1 MLRKLKLYGELA
13 EFIGHKEFEVKV
25 DSLAKAISFLVNN
38 FPQVEKFMN
47 PQYYQVK
54 VGNYAVNE
62 EEIHHPIGQEDIHIV
77 PVISGA
83 GGRGG
88 LGKVLLGSA
97 LIGLAFATG
106 GASLTFAQVPLA
118 NAGAL
123 TGVAFSSG
131 IAKAAV
137 YFGAA
142 LALDGVSQML
152 FPVPEF
158 KPVSFGGAG
167 SGSGSISETEASGD
181 PRLSYNFSGTQ
192 NTGRAGVPVPL
203 VYGEI
208 ITGSIIISGALDTD
222 QVRA

>member
-13 EFIGHKEFEVKV
+13 EFVGHKEFEIQV
-25 DSLAKAISFLVNN
+25 DSLAKAVSFLVNN
-38 FPQVEKFMN
+38 FPQVEKYMN
-47 PQYYQVK
+47 PKYYQVK

-62 EEIHHPIGQEDIHIV
+62 EEIHYPIGQEDIHIV

-83 GGRGG
+83 GRGAGRILGG
-88 LGKVLLGSA
+88 AA

-137 YFGAA
+137 YLGGA
-142 LALDGVSQML
+142 LVLSGVSDML
-152 FPVPEF
+152 FPLPKPQEF
-158 KPVSFGGAG
+158 KSEQDPQLSF
-167 SGSGSISETEASGD
+167 S
-181 PRLSYNFSGTQ
+181 FSGTQ
-192 NTGRAGVPVPL
+192 NTSRAGTPVPI

-208 ITGSIIISGALDTD
+208 VTGSVVISGAVDTQ
-222 QVRA
+222 QVQA